1 MSWGRIFALCAL
13 LPLIREV
20 RGTPCKR
27 AVCRNVPGDPGWPS
41 SRDWSLLNKT
51 VEGRL
56 IPTIPLASL
65 CHGTEY
71 DQGECDSL
79 KEAWPFADV
88 HVQKSADFLMPYFQN
103 QSCDPF
109 TAQDKPCEL
118 GNYAQYSINVS
129 TVGHVQ
135 AGIQFAREKNIRLA
149 IKNTG
154 HDLLGKSTGKGALSL
169 WTHHLDTID
178 FIDHYNGSSEYDGP
192 AVRLGAGVL
201 TSDVL
206 AAASRNGFRVV
217 TGTCPDVG
225 VAGGYTPGGGHG
237 VFTSLYGMGA
247 DNVLEWEV
255 VTAKGE
261 HLVAT
266 PTAHADLYWALS
278 GGGAGTFAV
287 VLSMV
292 TRVYP
297 DGVMGGAS
305 LNFTVES
312 VGSAEKFWEGV
323 TTFQSAMGPVV
334 DAGAVVSYALT
345 PTAIS
350 VYGIALPNENASR
363 IDEVLS
369 PITMAMADIG
379 INLNITTSIHP
390 SYLDYFNQYF
400 FQAVTGTPAAQITGG
415 RLVPRSIMES
425 DTGAKTVT
433 EAFHNA
439 TDAGFAIVCD
449 AVNADQARPHSN
461 AVLPS
466 WRSSL
471 LHCIFVK
478 TWDFSMPWDEMTAY
492 QKNLTEIVMPQIEA
506 ATPNGGAY
514 MNEAN
519 FEQPDWQNVF
529 YGENYPRLRD
539 IKSKVDPLGVFYAQ
553 TAVGSEA
560 WAEDAS
566 GRLCRQS

>member
-13 LPLIREV
+13 LPLIREAH
-20 RGTPCKR
+20 GSPCKR
-27 AVCRNVPGDPGWPS
+27 AVCRNIPGDPGWPS
-41 SRDWSLLNKT
+41 STDWDLLNKT
-51 VEGRL
+51 VDGHL

-71 DQGECDSL
+71 DQGHCDGL
-79 KEAWPFADV
+79 KEAWPFAAV
-88 HVQKSADFLMPYFQN
+88 HVQESAEFLMPYFQN
-103 QSCDPF
+103 QSCDPY
-109 TAQDKPCEL
+109 TAQEKPCEL

-135 AGIQFAREKNIRLA
+135 AGIKFARENNIRLT

-154 HDLLGKSTGKGALSL
+154 HDLLGKSAGKGALSL
-169 WTHHLDTID
+169 WTHYLNTID
-178 FIDHYNGSSEYDGP
+178 FIDHYNGSSQYDGP
-192 AVRLGAGVL
+192 AVRLGAGVV
-201 TSDVL
+201 TSDAVE
-206 AAASRNGFRVV
+206 AAASRGFRVV

-225 VAGGYTPGGGHG
+225 VVGGYTPGGGHG
-237 VFTSLYGMGA
+237 IFTSIYGMGA

-297 DGVMGGAS
+297 DGDIAGAS
-305 LNFTVES
+305 LSFDIES
-312 VGSAEKFWEGV
+312 AGGVEKFWDGV
-323 TTFQSAMGPVV
+323 AAFQAVMGPVV
-334 DAGAVVSYALT
+334 DAGAVVAYALT

-350 VYGIALPNENASR
+350 VYGIAVPNENASA
-363 IDEVLS
+363 IDQVLS
-369 PITMAMADIG
+369 PITAAMSQVG
-379 INLNITTSIHP
+379 IDLNITTTMHP
-390 SYLDYFNQYF
+390 RYLDFYNQYF
-400 FQAVTGTPAAQITGG
+400 LEAVTATPAAQITGG
-415 RLVPRSIMES
+415 RLVPRSIMETDS
-425 DTGAKTVT
+425 GAQIVT
-433 EAFHNA
+433 EAFRNA

-449 AVNADQARPHSN
+449 AINADQERLNRN
-461 AVLPS
+461 AVFPS

-478 TWDFSMPWDEMTAY
+478 TWDFSMPWAEMTEY
-492 QKNLTEIVMPQIEA
+492 QANLTNIVMPQIEA
-506 ATPNGGAY
+506 VTPDGGAY
-514 MNEAN
+514 LNEAN

-529 YGENYPRLRD
+529 YGENYPRLKD
-539 IKSKVDPLGVFYAQ
+539 IKSQVDPQGIFYAQ
-553 TAVGSEA
+553 TAVGSEL

-566 GRLCRQS
+566 GRLCQQ